1 LCGHHSIELFRSF
14 EEEKKHMY
22 SQRTKSAC
30 LMLALAC
37 IALMPLGCKKP
48 PAVTLACQA
57 SPPSVF
63 AGETVTATATAG
75 SLDIRKK
82 INVIYG
88 WSGDGAT
95 GTATTATVNTS
106 TLAPGSYTV
115 KATIKEGKAG
125 KEGLKPGQAAECTA
139 SYTVKEFEPPTI
151 GCTANPGT
159 VKPGDSSTV
168 TATAASPQ
176 GRPLTLSYSAAAG
189 TISGSGT
196 TATFS
201 STGAPTGPVGITCN
215 VADDKNHTASASTS
229 VTILAPYVPPIPHSE
244 ALSSI
249 SFERDKKRPTRVDN
263 EAKAMLDAV
272 ALNMQNKPDAMLVIV
287 GEATILEKTPPK
299 HVHKHAKVIDIA
311 AQRAVNIKAYLVGEK
326 GIDASRIT
334 VATGT
339 ADSATVE
346 EYLVPA
352 GANFSADVQGTT
364 PVDESAVKPEERKPL
379 AERHHKH
386 LAKAN

>member
-1 LCGHHSIELFRSF
+1 
-14 EEEKKHMY
+14 MY
-22 SQRTKSAC
+22 WQKTKSVC
-30 LMLALAC
+30 LVLGFAS
-37 IALMPLGCKKP
+37 IAFVAVGCKKQP
-48 PAVTLACQA
+48 PVTLACQA

-75 SLDIRKK
+75 SLDTRKK

-95 GTATTATVNTS
+95 GTAPTATVNTS
-106 TLAPGSYTV
+106 TLAPGNYAV
-115 KATIKEGKAG
+115 KASIKEGKAG

-139 SYTVKEFEPPTI
+139 SYAVKEFEPPTI

-159 VKPGDSSTV
+159 VKPGDSSTIN
-168 TATAASPQ
+168 ATAASPQ
-176 GRPLTLSYSAAAG
+176 GRPLTLTYSASAG
-189 TISGSGT
+189 TIGGSGN
-196 TATFS
+196 TAAFS
-201 STGAPTGPVGITCN
+201 SAGAPTGPVAITCN
-215 VADDKNHTASASTS
+215 VADDKNHTASANTS
-229 VTILAPYVPPIPHSE
+229 VTILAPYIPPVPHSE

-249 SFERDKKRPTRVDN
+249 SFERDAKRPTRVDN

-272 ALNMQNKPDAMLVIV
+272 ALNMQNKPDAKLVIV
-287 GEATILEKTPPK
+287 GEATAKEKMPPK

-326 GIDASRIT
+326 GIDASRIS

-339 ADSATVE
+339 ADSAAAE

-352 GANFSADVQGTT
+352 GATFSSDVQGTT
-364 PVDESAVKPEERKPL
+364 PVDESVVKPEERKPL
-379 AERHHKH
+379 PQRHHKH
-386 LAKAN
+386 VAKAN